1 MVSKSEILLS
11 KKAHNLNRGVL
22 MDISDLESR
31 LIELDRELHFI
42 LKEIR
47 KAKSPPENVVEKSAG
62 SWGYNVDSG
71 DFVRKLRRSE
81 RLDKL

>member
-1 MVSKSEILLS
+1 
-11 KKAHNLNRGVL
+11 

-47 KAKSPPENVVEKSAG
+47 KAKSPREDVVEKSAG
-62 SWGYNVDSG
+62 SWGYNVDSS